1 MWREVST
8 FERCLGSTF
17 SDFHCQNFQLFI
29 AVHFSYQP
37 SEIIEKCTEAKD
49 MLEKWK
55 QVTSTSFFFSFV
67 FEFFIGISTRFQS
80 YYDVRAEIE
89 QSGRDSRWEFDNKR
103 LFKLTDHMA
112 IICNDFIAI
121 AKELEEFYNIFTPE
135 LKSVTGKPH
144 KINEILERV
153 HKVLELIE
161 HVSFSFA
168 FFSASFSIRSVLGA
182 VRSVSYRRFRKMET
196 RFSELCATNRRN

>member
-1 MWREVST
+1 
-8 FERCLGSTF
+8 
-17 SDFHCQNFQLFI
+17 LF
-29 AVHFSYQP
+29 FGN
-37 SEIIEKCTEAKD
+37 
-49 MLEKWK
+49 L
-55 QVTSTSFFFSFV
+55 SFV
-67 FEFFIGISTRFQS
+67 FFLQS

-121 AKELEEFYNIFTPE
+121 AKELEQFYNIFTPE

-161 HVSFSFA
+161 HVKT
-168 FFSASFSIRSVLGA
+168 FSIIKLFLVIFIFLQA
-182 VRSVSYRRFRKMET
+182 PCDPFRLEDHDKWKMVADNYAQQIEEIDEQT
-196 RFSELCATNRRN
+196 KSFISESFKTLR

>member
-1 MWREVST
+1 M
-8 FERCLGSTF
+8 
-17 SDFHCQNFQLFI
+17 
-29 AVHFSYQP
+29 
-37 SEIIEKCTEAKD
+37 
-49 MLEKWK
+49 
-55 QVTSTSFFFSFV
+55 FFGNLSFV
-67 FEFFIGISTRFQS
+67 FFLQS

-121 AKELEEFYNIFTPE
+121 AKELEQFYNIFTPE

-161 HVSFSFA
+161 HVKTFSIIKL
-168 FFSASFSIRSVLGA
+168 FFSNIYFSSGTL
-182 VRSVSYRRFRKMET
+182 
-196 RFSELCATNRRN
+196 

>member
-1 MWREVST
+1 
-8 FERCLGSTF
+8 
-17 SDFHCQNFQLFI
+17 LF
-29 AVHFSYQP
+29 FGN
-37 SEIIEKCTEAKD
+37 
-49 MLEKWK
+49 L
-55 QVTSTSFFFSFV
+55 SFV
-67 FEFFIGISTRFQS
+67 FFLQS

-121 AKELEEFYNIFTPE
+121 AKELEQFYNIFTPE

-161 HVSFSFA
+161 HVKT
-168 FFSASFSIRSVLGA
+168 FSIIKLFLSNI
-182 VRSVSYRRFRKMET
+182 Y
-196 RFSELCATNRRN
+196 FSSGTL